1 MDTKKNVKG
10 IILAGGSGSR
20 LYPITKVY
28 SKQLALIYDKPLIYY
43 PLSILMLGGIKDV
56 LIISNEETI
65 PLYKQLF
72 NSGGTIGM
80 NISYAVQPA
89 PNGIA
94 EAFLIGEKFIGDD
107 DVCLVLGDNIFYGD
121 LTFFYEGI
129 QKNVGATIF
138 GYQVNDP
145 ERYGIVEFDKEGNA
159 ISIEEKPQNP
169 KSQYAVPGLYIYN
182 NEVVNIS
189 KNLKPSSR
197 GELEIT
203 DVNKVYLNRK
213 QLRVEKI
220 GRGIAWLDTGTPEA
234 LLQASNF
241 FGVIEDRQGLKVACI
256 EEIAYHKGFINKNQF
271 EELVNSIPKS
281 LYRSYLEKILK
292 EG

>member
-1 MDTKKNVKG
+1 VNNKTKG

-72 NSGGTIGM
+72 NSGSTIGM
-80 NISYAVQPA
+80 NINYSIQPA

-94 EAFLIGEKFIGDD
+94 EAFIIGEKFIGNDN
-107 DVCLVLGDNIFYGD
+107 VCLVLGDNIFYGD

-145 ERYGIVEFDKEGNA
+145 ERYGIVEFDKDGNA
-159 ISIEEKPQNP
+159 LSIEEKPANP

-182 NEVVNIS
+182 NDVVNIS
-189 KNLKPSSR
+189 KNLKPSAR

-203 DVNKVYLNRK
+203 DVNKEYLNRK

-256 EEIAYHKGFINKNQF
+256 EEIAYHKGFITLNQF
-271 EELVNSIPKS
+271 AELINSIPKS